1 MQSKHEI
8 RTHRVGSLTAG
19 LCMIAFGVLFLLH
32 SFGNLLSLE
41 RIFRLWP
48 VILIGLGLELLV
60 SNFLDKKLV
69 YDKAAVFLLI
79 LMSFFSMG
87 MACAEL
93 CLKHAAE
100 YL

>member
-19 LCMIAFGVLFLLH
+19 FSMIAFGVLFLLH
-32 SFGNLLSLE
+32 GFGSLLTLE
-41 RIFRLWP
+41 RIFCFWP
-48 VILIGLGLELLV
+48 VILIGLGLELLA
-60 SNFLDKKLV
+60 SNAMGKKLV
-69 YDKAAVFLLI
+69 YDKGAVFLLI

-87 MACAEL
+87 MAIAEF
-93 CLKHAAE
+93 CLKHAEA